1 MNAGPR
7 KVAIGLRLF
16 GGFSLERGG
25 NGGDGL
31 SYEKGRALLAY
42 AAVEADAAHS
52 RRALAALFW
61 PDHPATAALA
71 NLRLVLLN
79 LRQALEAGGL
89 PMLQIDRDSV
99 RFAPECLLAVD
110 TARFSAVLAKAANLP
125 AGKQISI
132 PDLQEL
138 ATAAALYR
146 GEFLAGFSLPECP
159 DFETWLQ
166 MRREAWH
173 RDALSLIARIA
184 DAYDARLDHVRA
196 LPFAVRLLELAPWNE
211 DAHRRVMRLLAL
223 NGQPGGALAQYET
236 CCRILESELGLRPA
250 EATRLLAEQIS
261 KGRLTQSL
269 AMPTPLSEPAEALV
283 LPTERR
289 QVTVLFCELLAT
301 VEGEPDDAMASLYP
315 AHVGWCDLVRKHGGH
330 VVPTYAGG
338 LLAYFGYPLALEH
351 AARQAL
357 QATLAILG
365 DNKPGVAVR
374 IGVHTGMVVSG
385 GSQAVPD
392 VVGNTTAVA
401 IRLRLLVAPGQ
412 IAVSHDVVRLVA
424 GFYECVP
431 VGIHRLPGISAPV
444 EVLRVIGNGEARDR
458 LDSTMLAPMI
468 GRAME
473 LEALTRTWED
483 ARQGQ
488 CNVLLVKGDAGIGKS
503 RLLNELK
510 IRVAGADVAVRELR
524 CYPEF
529 SRSPFRPVI
538 ALFESIFGCEEGDDD
553 AAKFARMARYLNAN
567 HPGIAAAMV
576 PILASFMSLPA
587 CAPYAD
593 INQPLPVRREA
604 ELSMLVRLLQ
614 SLSERAPILL
624 LVEDLH
630 WADPSTLE
638 LVRSLVELDHGFPML
653 AVLTARSDFL
663 PPWREDVVPTR
674 MLAGLRDEEICSLIS
689 GIAPELPPAVI
700 RCLVERADGIP
711 LFAEELARLASGGED
726 DEVPATLRD
735 LLAARLDA
743 TGEAKFTAQLAATI
757 GRSFALDILSQV
769 SPLAPQAVLQGVHRL
784 VAADLLWSSD
794 GVVYQFRHALIRDTA
809 YQSQTHS
816 GRKTAHLKIAHV
828 LQTTG
833 GRFVSGQPEL
843 IAQHLAAGEEFE
855 QAAIFWLRA
864 GNQACQRAAGS
875 EAILHY
881 KAGLA
886 QVDRVADSPAKLQL
900 AFDLLNGLGLAAIA
914 VEGYA
919 SGEAAAAH
927 ARALALS
934 ERHAGNPDVFRAIW
948 GLWAS
953 ASSRSGYDL
962 ALDMATQLMRMAAAS
977 NDPVQVQQAHFA
989 IGNTRFWR
997 GEFADA
1003 KLHLEAAIGLH
1014 RPSFHARHITDFGE
1028 DVRITAGAYLSWVHD
1043 FLGQPE
1049 QAATASAETV
1059 ALARR
1064 ARHPFS
1070 LSYALTFAAL
1080 LNCRLRQPDRALLL
1094 AEETRRLAE
1103 SHGFHLWQ
1111 IGAGVAAGWAR
1122 AQQGDVG
1129 GVAEIR
1135 RCIAETRSAMGGVSL
1150 VVLAPLADALVGLR
1164 LSEEALATIDEALQI
1179 GEALGDHHED
1189 AELLCLRGDALLA
1202 LPTAKTAAAVA
1213 AFNEALALADVQQAR
1228 GLESRARQSL
1238 AVARRCLAESPPVDV
1253 R

>member
-1 MNAGPR
+1 MNAGLR
-7 KVAIGLRLF
+7 KMAIALRLF
-16 GGFSLERGG
+16 GGFSLERAGK
-25 NGGDGL
+25 GGDGL

-42 AAVEADAAHS
+42 VAVESDTSHS
-52 RRALAALFW
+52 RRKLAALFW
-61 PDHPATAALA
+61 PDHPANAALA

-89 PMLQIDRDSV
+89 PMLLIDRESV
-99 RFAPECLLAVD
+99 RFAPEALLTVD
-110 TARFSAVLAKAANLP
+110 TARFSSVLAKAGNIPSGQQA
-125 AGKQISI
+125 SI
-132 PDLQEL
+132 PDLQDL

-146 GEFLAGFSLPECP
+146 GEFLAGFALPECP

-173 RDALSLIARIA
+173 RDALALLARIS
-184 DAYDARLDHVRA
+184 DAHDARLDHVRA

-211 DAHRRVMRLLAL
+211 EAHRRVMRLLAL

-236 CCRILESELGLRPA
+236 CCRILESELGVRPG

-261 KGRLTQSL
+261 KGSLTQTH
-269 AMPTPLSEPAEALV
+269 AMPPPLAEPAEALV

-315 AHVGWCDLVRKHGGH
+315 AHVGWCDLVRQHGGH

-351 AARQAL
+351 AARRAVK
-357 QATLAILG
+357 AALAIVC

-374 IGVHTGMVVSG
+374 VGVHTGMVVSG

-412 IAVSHDVVRLVA
+412 IAVSQDVVRLAA

-431 VGIHRLPGISAPV
+431 AGVHRLPGISAPV
-444 EVLRVIGNGEARDR
+444 EVLRVIGNVEVRDR
-458 LDSTMLAPMI
+458 PDSAVLAPMI
-468 GRAME
+468 GRGLE
-473 LEALTRTWED
+473 LDALARTWED
-483 ARQGQ
+483 ARRGQ
-488 CNVLLVKGDAGIGKS
+488 CNVLLIKGDAGIGKS

-510 IRVAGADVAVRELR
+510 CRVTGQNVAVRELR

-538 ALFESIFGCEEGDDD
+538 ALFESIFGCEEGDDEV
-553 AAKFARMARYLNAN
+553 AKFSRMARYLSAN
-567 HPGIAAAMV
+567 HPGIAAAMT

-587 CAPYAD
+587 CAPFAD

-614 SLSERAPILL
+614 SLSVRAPILL

-638 LVRSLVELDHGFPML
+638 LVRSLVERDHGFPML
-653 AVLTARSDFL
+653 AVLTARSEFH

-674 MLAGLRDEEICSLIS
+674 VLAGLSDDEIYSLINR
-689 GIAPELPPAVI
+689 IAPDLPSAVI
-700 RCLVERADGIP
+700 RRLVERADGIP

-726 DEVPATLRD
+726 DEVPVTLRD

-769 SPLAPQAVLQGVHRL
+769 SPLAPQAVLQAAHRL
-784 VAADLLWSSD
+784 VAADLVWSSD
-794 GVVYQFRHALIRDTA
+794 GVVFQFRHALIRDTA

-816 GRKTAHLKIAHV
+816 GRKTAHLKVAQV

-833 GRFVSGQPEL
+833 RRFVSGQPEL

-855 QAAIFWLRA
+855 QAALFWLRA
-864 GNQACQRAAGS
+864 ANQACQRAANS
-875 EAILHY
+875 EGILHF

-886 QVDRVADSPAKLQL
+886 QVDRIADSPERLQL
-900 AFDLLNGLGLAAIA
+900 EFDLLNGLGLAASA

-927 ARALALS
+927 ARALALG
-934 ERHAGNPDVFRAIW
+934 ERHAGNPDMFRAIW

-953 ASSRSGYDL
+953 ASSRSGYEL
-962 ALDMATQLMRMAAAS
+962 ALDMATQLMRMAADS
-977 NDPVQVQQAHFA
+977 DDPVQVQQAHFA

-1003 KLHLEAAIGLH
+1003 KSHLELAIGLH
-1014 RPSFHARHITDFGE
+1014 RTSFHARHVTDFGE

-1049 QAATASAETV
+1049 QAITVSTETV

-1070 LSYALTFAAL
+1070 LAYALTFAAL
-1080 LNCRLRQPDRALLL
+1080 LNCRLRQPERALLL
-1094 AEETRRLAE
+1094 AGESRRLAE
-1103 SHGFHLWQ
+1103 CHGFHLWE

-1122 AQQGDVG
+1122 AQQGDVA

-1135 RCIAETRSAMGGVSL
+1135 RCIDETRTAMGGVSL
-1150 VVLAPLADALVGLR
+1150 VVLAPLADALVGLH

-1189 AELLCLRGDALLA
+1189 AELLCLKGDALLA
-1202 LPTAKTAAAVA
+1202 LPTPNTAAAVA
-1213 AFNEALALADVQQAR
+1213 AFSEALALASVQQA
-1228 GLESRARQSL
+1228 GALESRARQSL
-1238 AVARRCLAESPPVDV
+1238 AAARHLLVTSQSVVV